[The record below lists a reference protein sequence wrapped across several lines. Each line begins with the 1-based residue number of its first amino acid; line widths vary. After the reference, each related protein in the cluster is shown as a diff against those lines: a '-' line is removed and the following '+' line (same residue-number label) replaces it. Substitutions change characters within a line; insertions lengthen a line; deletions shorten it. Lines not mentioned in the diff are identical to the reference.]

1 MTIDEVLTRA
11 VDQILPSKASL
22 KKLMGKKKIRLY
34 LGIDPT
40 ATQLHLGHTVPLKKI
55 QQFADLGHE
64 VILLFGTGT
73 VLVGDPSER
82 DTGRKL
88 ITKQEIQKNIAT
100 WKNQIKSI
108 IDFNKVKI
116 KQNGD
121 WLLKL
126 KLKDIIKIASNIS
139 AIQLFKRD
147 SFQKRLEKGDTVWYH
162 ETMYPLLQGYDSVH
176 MNVDLEIG
184 GTDQT
189 FNMLV
194 GRELQKKMNKKEKF
208 VLTGKMIMGT
218 DGKKMSKSSGNC
230 IWLTDTPED
239 MFGKLMK
246 VQDQLLPDYF
256 EFFTDKPMEEINQL
270 KKDLQSGQADPMQ
283 IKKQLALNITSQF
296 HGKTK
301 AQAAQVHFEK
311 VFQDRELPTKVP
323 SFPLTK
329 LSKTINIIDLL
340 EKTKL
345 VSSRSEAKRLIE
357 QAGVKLNQ
365 QKITQI
371 SAKLTLKP
379 NDILQVGKRRFIK
392 FK

>member
-1 MTIDEVLTRA
+1 MTIDQVLTRA
-11 VDQILPSKASL
+11 VEKVLPSKQGL
-22 KKLMGKKKIRLY
+22 KKLMEKKKIRLY
-34 LGIDPT
+34 LGVDPT
-40 ATQLHLGHTVPLKKI
+40 ATQLHLGHTVMIRKL

-64 VILLFGTGT
+64 VIFLFGTGT

-82 DTGRKL
+82 KTSRKL
-88 ITKQEIQKNIAT
+88 ITETEVKLNMKT
-100 WKNQIKSI
+100 WKQQISPI
-108 IDFNKVKI
+108 LDFKKVRTMK
-116 KQNGD
+116 NGD
-121 WLLKL
+121 WLTKL
-126 KLKDIIKIASNIS
+126 TLKDIIKIASNIS

-147 SFQKRLEKGDTVWYH
+147 SFQKRLQKGDTVWYH
-162 ETMYPLLQGYDSVH
+162 ETMYPLLQGYDAVH
-176 MNVDLEIG
+176 MDVDLQIG
-184 GTDQT
+184 GTDQE
-189 FNMLV
+189 FNMLI
-194 GRELQKKMNKKEKF
+194 GRELQKKMNNREKF

-218 DGKKMSKSSGNC
+218 DGKKMSKTSNNC

-270 KKDLQSGQADPMQ
+270 KQNLKANKADPLQ
-283 IKKQLALNITSQF
+283 QKKHLAFNITSQF

-301 AQAAQVHFEK
+301 AQAAQAHFEK
-311 VFQDRELPTKVP
+311 VFQNRGLPTKIP

-329 LSKTINIIDLL
+329 LPKTINIIDLL

-345 VSSRSEAKRLIE
+345 VSSRSDAKRLVE
-357 QAGVKLNQ
+357 QDGVKLNQ

-371 SAKLTLKP
+371 SAKITLKP
-379 NDILQVGKRRFIK
+379 NDILQVGKRKFIK

>member
-11 VDQILPSKASL
+11 VDKVLPSKEDL
-22 KKLMGKKKIRLY
+22 KKLMEKKKIRLY

-82 DTGRKL
+82 STGRKL
-88 ITKQEIQKNIAT
+88 INKQSINKNIAT
-100 WKNQIKSI
+100 WKNQIKPI

-126 KLKDIIKIASNIS
+126 KLKDIIKLASNIS

-176 MNVDLEIG
+176 LDVDLEIG

-194 GRELQKKMNKKEKF
+194 GRELQQKINKKDKF
-208 VLTGKMIMGT
+208 VLTSKMIMGT
-218 DGKKMSKSSGNC
+218 DGKKMSKTSNNC

-256 EFFTDKPMEEINQL
+256 EFFTDKPIEEINQL
-270 KKDLQSGQADPMQ
+270 KDNLKANKADPMQ
-283 IKKQLALNITSQF
+283 EKKQLALNITSQF

-301 AQAAQVHFEK
+301 AKAAQTHFEA
-311 VFQDRELPTKVP
+311 VFQGRELPTKIP

-329 LSKTINIIDLL
+329 LSQTINIIDLL

-345 VSSRSEAKRLIE
+345 VASRSAAKRLVE
-357 QAGVKLNQ
+357 QDGVKLNQ

-379 NDILQVGKRRFIK
+379 NDILQVGKRKFVRFK
-392 FK
+392 